1 MYTWLQNTILLSVS
15 VNRTPLDSVYICNR
29 KVLVFL
35 LFRDCP
41 VSMSIVSSRLVPM
54 VAWQDALGF
63 LRLRCGRVPHC
74 LVAGPHF
81 VYPFIPPGTLVASTF
96 LELLRMSVQM
106 SVQSPHFQF
115 FAGGTKE
122 GQKRLRLRESL
133 FTLLGNCRIV

>member
-15 VNRTPLDSVYICNR
+15 VNWTPLDSIYICNC

-35 LFRDCP
+35 LFCDCP